1 MLNFA
6 KRNIRRT
13 PYQAMVALMV
23 MFLTFL
29 ALTIFLILA
38 VASQKTLQFYESK
51 PQVIAFF
58 KDGTEPSDVEAIKKA
73 LQRTG
78 KVSDLKY
85 VSKQEALAIYQER
98 NKNKPALLELVTA
111 NMLPE
116 SLEVS
121 TVNPEDLGPIAEILK
136 KEPVVEEVGY
146 PKDVV
151 DTISTAA
158 KVIRWVGGV
167 AVSFLIIFASLVIL
181 MVIGFKIRLR
191 RTEIEIMKL
200 LGASSWFIRGPFVL
214 EGIFYGVTGAIIAWV
229 LSYGLLWYFTPYLQN
244 LLGELNLLPVS
255 PLFMLALL
263 GIEVLIA
270 LSIGV
275 FGSYGAVRRYLR
287 I

>member
-1 MLNFA
+1 
-6 KRNIRRT
+6 
-13 PYQAMVALMV
+13 MVALMV